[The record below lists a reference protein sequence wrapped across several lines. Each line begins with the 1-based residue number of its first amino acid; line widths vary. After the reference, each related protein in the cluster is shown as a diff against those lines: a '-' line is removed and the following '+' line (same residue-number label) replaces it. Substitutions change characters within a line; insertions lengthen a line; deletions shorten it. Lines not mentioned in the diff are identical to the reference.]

1 MYVLTGERI
10 KKARMAQLLII
21 INIACFIAF
30 NIFLDPKYWSL
41 MVQYNEA
48 VFQGQIWRLFTA
60 MFIHANVFHIFS
72 NMLGLFLFGATLEGI
87 FSRKWFLL
95 TYFVSG
101 LLGNIFSLF
110 LYPPL
115 TIGLGASGAIYGL
128 MGATFIILAKRN
140 PMVFLFGAIYIG
152 FSLYSSLMP
161 GIGFYAHFF
170 GLLGG
175 LLFGLLYN
183 RREKRIRVAYNSY
196 DRYGRYR

>member
-10 KKARMAQLLII
+10 KKARMTQLLII

-30 NIFLDPKYWSL
+30 NIFLDPKYWYL

-183 RREKRIRVAYNSY
+183 RREKRIRAAYNSY